1 MPLNSVIKYRFLIN
15 LNNPQYAVWF
25 LKQSHHKA
33 HKTQQLNVCAKLFY
47 LQKQNGTKWQQ
58 GSHIHAQ
65 LSLIECSAE
74 KFYLVSKDLGK
85 ALHRAEEMFVIKLL
99 QRMCI
104 IQVWTYSLHLMFPE
118 PRDDPSTFSPYIQ
131 SITTEYRKNG
141 GPYWKEFSFQDALLI
156 LKHSKCVEGNLNL

>member
-1 MPLNSVIKYRFLIN
+1 MIFEKN
-15 LNNPQYAVWF
+15 
-25 LKQSHHKA
+25 HHKA
-33 HKTQQLNVCAKLFY
+33 HKTQQLNICAKLFY

-74 KFYLVSKDLGK
+74 KLYLVSKDLGK

-104 IQVWTYSLHLMFPE
+104 IPVWTYSLHPNVPRAKRWSQYIFPIYSVHYHRVQE
-118 PRDDPSTFSPYIQ
+118 TK
-131 SITTEYRKNG
+131 TG

-156 LKHSKCVEGNLNL
+156 LKHSKCVEANLNL

>member
-1 MPLNSVIKYRFLIN
+1 MIFET
-15 LNNPQYAVWF
+15 
-25 LKQSHHKA
+25 SHHKA
-33 HKTQQLNVCAKLFY
+33 HKTQQLNICAKLFY

-65 LSLIECSAE
+65 LNLIECSAE
-74 KFYLVSKDLGK
+74 ELYLVSKDLGK

-104 IQVWTYSLHLMFPE
+104 IQVLTQFVTPNVPRAKRWSQYIFPIYSVYYHRVQE
-118 PRDDPSTFSPYIQ
+118 TK
-131 SITTEYRKNG
+131 TG

-156 LKHSKCVEGNLNL
+156 LKYSKCVEGNLNL

>member
-1 MPLNSVIKYRFLIN
+1 MIFEKN
-15 LNNPQYAVWF
+15 
-25 LKQSHHKA
+25 HHKA
-33 HKTQQLNVCAKLFY
+33 HKTQQLNICAKLFY

-74 KFYLVSKDLGK
+74 KLYLVSKDLGK

-104 IQVWTYSLHLMFPE
+104 IPVWTYSLHLMFPE
-118 PRDDPSTFSPYIQ
+118 PRDDPSTFFPYIQ
-131 SITTEYRKNG
+131 SITTEFRKQRLVV
-141 GPYWKEFSFQDALLI
+141 PTER
-156 LKHSKCVEGNLNL
+156 NLAFKMLYLFWSIQNVLRPT